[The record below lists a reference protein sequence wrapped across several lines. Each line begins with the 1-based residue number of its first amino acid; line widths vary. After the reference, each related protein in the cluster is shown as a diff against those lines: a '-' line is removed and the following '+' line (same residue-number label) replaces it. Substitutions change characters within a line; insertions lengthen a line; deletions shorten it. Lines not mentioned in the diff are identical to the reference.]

1 MKITVTVIKADVGGI
16 GGHTRPS
23 DGLLNA
29 VRNLV
34 KPQVR
39 KDGKGLLIDS
49 YIGYCG
55 DDIHI
60 VMTHTKGVNNSQ
72 VHGLAW
78 RAFEA
83 ATRVAKSEGLYGAGQ
98 DLLKDSFSGN
108 VKGMG
113 PGVAEMTF
121 DERPNEAFTIYAADK
136 TEPGAFNYPFYRMF
150 VDTLSNTGL
159 IVNQNLSKGVRIS
172 VMDVEK
178 GKIATLNMWEDKPT
192 LEAALMY
199 PGRYVVSTVTTKDN
213 QPILAAS
220 TDRLHNIAGTYVGKD
235 DPICIIR
242 TQKDFPATEEAGA
255 AFNNPHLVAGNTRG
269 SHHMPLMPVK
279 LNSPASI
286 NYAIPIVSAL
296 VFSMH
301 NGILTGPVDGFESVD
316 WDYVRNIAMRRAM
329 AIRSQGFV
337 HPATLVPDELEY
349 GVGYRARM
357 SILWSR
363 MRPIPG
369 ASPNVKQGQK
379 PNQNNKPQQKQGQK
393 PQQGQRPPQQNQQRP
408 GQKPQ
413 QGQRPPQQGQKSQQ
427 NQQRPQQKQ
436 QQGNRPQQGQRP
448 GQKPNQGN
456 RPQQNNRPQQ
466 GQQQKQGQRPQQQNQ
481 QRPGQK
487 PQQGQRPPQQGQR
500 PQGQHPQQKQQGN
513 RPQQGQRPQQQGQK
527 PQQNQQRP
535 QGQRPPQQQKPQTP
549 KPQTAP
555 NTQVKSESKSTEV
568 KVKKPRAPR
577 KKKTDTA
584 TTKPAESTVST
595 TSTPKTETST

>member
-1 MKITVTVIKADVGGI
+1 MSSDTMKITVSVIKADVGGI

-29 VRNLV
+29 VRNIIRS
-34 KPQVR
+34 QMAR
-39 KDGKGLLIDS
+39 NGKGLLIDS

-60 VMTHTKGVNNSQ
+60 VMTHTRGVDNREIHQ
-72 VHGLAW
+72 LAW

-83 ATRVAKSEGLYGAGQ
+83 ATNVAKNEGLYGAGQ

-121 DERPNEAFTIYAADK
+121 EERPNEAFTIYAADK

-159 IVNQNLSKGVRIS
+159 IVNQNLSGGVKIN

-178 GKIATLNMWEDKPT
+178 GKIAQLQMWQDKPT

-199 PGRYVVSTVTTKDN
+199 PGRYVVSSVYTRDN

-220 TDRLHNIAGTYVGKD
+220 TDRLHNIAGKYVGKD

-242 TQKDFPATEEAGA
+242 TQKDFPATEEVGA

-269 SHHMPLMPVK
+269 SHHVPLMPVK

-301 NGILTGPVDGFESVD
+301 NGRLVGPVDGFASVD
-316 WDYVRNIAMRRAM
+316 WDYIRQIAVERTI

-337 HPATLVPDELEY
+337 HPATLVPSELEY
-349 GVGYRARM
+349 AEGYRARM
-357 SILWSR
+357 NVLWSK
-363 MRPIPG
+363 MRPISNSKDHQFHHP
-369 ASPNVKQGQK
+369 KQ
-379 PNQNNKPQQKQGQK
+379 
-393 PQQGQRPPQQNQQRP
+393 QRPPQQHNTSKPNTQTQNIP
-408 GQKPQ
+408 KPQ
-413 QGQRPPQQGQKSQQ
+413 NNQRLQ
-427 NQQRPQQKQ
+427 NNQRPQQKQ
-436 QQGNRPQQGQRP
+436 QPQSSQQHNISKP
-448 GQKPNQGN
+448 TQQTQKPTAPQKPN
-456 RPQQNNRPQQ
+456 NNPSTKPVKRAKKPRQTKTSTPTQ
-466 GQQQKQGQRPQQQNQ
+466 TTEVK
-481 QRPGQK
+481 K
-487 PQQGQRPPQQGQR
+487 PQS
-500 PQGQHPQQKQQGN
+500 
-513 RPQQGQRPQQQGQK
+513 
-527 PQQNQQRP
+527 
-535 QGQRPPQQQKPQTP
+535 
-549 KPQTAP
+549 
-555 NTQVKSESKSTEV
+555 SESK
-568 KVKKPRAPR
+568 
-577 KKKTDTA
+577 
-584 TTKPAESTVST
+584 
-595 TSTPKTETST
+595 